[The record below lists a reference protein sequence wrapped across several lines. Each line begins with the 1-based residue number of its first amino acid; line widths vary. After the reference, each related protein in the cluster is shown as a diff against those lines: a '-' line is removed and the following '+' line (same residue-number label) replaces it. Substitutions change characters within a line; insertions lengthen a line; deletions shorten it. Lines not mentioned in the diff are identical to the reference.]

1 MLTRRIV
8 AGAVMLLVYG
18 TTPAAAHHEAIYG
31 AHSALGVSADRY
43 ISAQTFTRTVGPSG
57 ERVRETTTVLSGGLT
72 PGGGPV
78 SLAVVVP
85 FSVIAGEPG
94 RGTHVGLENA
104 IVAGRYRV
112 NLPGVNR
119 FLQTEESYVLGVGGI
134 EVPTGTVDYGFLK
147 GAPAVV
153 GGLTV
158 GLERRPVSMIGY
170 AYMNRYAERNDI
182 RASGHRFVG
191 VGVAWTPVDDEPN
204 GRLFSVQF
212 GVSRDS
218 ATREIVN
225 GITDD
230 ATGGWMTVAHPAVVW
245 STRPGVLWFVST
257 GMPLRNAW
265 RDPADREHFR
275 IGAGA
280 IVSLPR

>member
-1 MLTRRIV
+1 MRTCPCVIT
-8 AGAVMLLVYG
+8 AAILLAAG

-31 AHSALGVSADRY
+31 AHSALGVSSDRY
-43 ISAQTFTRTVGPSG
+43 ISAQTFTRTVGPAG
-57 ERVRETTTVLSGGLT
+57 ERVRETTTVLSGGLS

-94 RGTHVGLENA
+94 RGTRLGLENA

-112 NLPGVNR
+112 NLPGLSR
-119 FLQTEESYVLGVGGI
+119 LLRTEEGYVLGVGGI
-134 EVPTGTVDYGFLK
+134 EIPTGTIDYGFFE

-182 RASGHRFVG
+182 RASGHRFAG
-191 VGVAWTPVDDEPN
+191 VGVAWTPIDDEPN
-204 GRLFSVQF
+204 GRLLSVQF
-212 GVSRDS
+212 GISRDS

-225 GITDD
+225 GVAQD
-230 ATGGWMTVAHPAVVW
+230 ATGGWTTVAHPAVVW

-257 GMPLRNAW
+257 SLPVRSAW
-265 RDPADREHFR
+265 RDPGDREHFR

-280 IVSLPR
+280 IVSLGR